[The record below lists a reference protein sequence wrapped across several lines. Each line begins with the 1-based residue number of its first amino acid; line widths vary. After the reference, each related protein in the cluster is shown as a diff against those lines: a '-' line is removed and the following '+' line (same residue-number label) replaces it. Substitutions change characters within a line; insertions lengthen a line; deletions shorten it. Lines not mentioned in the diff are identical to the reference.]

1 MFFLIKDLQTK
12 THTMISYNE
21 YGETATTVGA
31 GKPEQVYKILYIP
44 HNNHFLVPAH
54 ILRDHGK
61 NDKILS
67 IK

>member
-1 MFFLIKDLQTK
+1 
-12 THTMISYNE
+12 MISYNE

-44 HNNHFLVPAH
+44 HNNHLLVPAH

-61 NDKILS
+61 NGKILS